1 MSLYSLPC
9 HTLEGAPFNLHALKG
24 QVLLIVNIATHCRFT
39 PQLIELEALY
49 KRYHDQGLTLL
60 AFPCNQFAH
69 QTPEEG
75 QEIAKVC
82 MRYNIQFPLMEKV
95 SVNGSKAHPLFSYL
109 EREARGVL
117 RTRAIKWNFTKFLIS
132 RNGHV
137 LHRYA
142 PTRRPERMIADIERA
157 LDTPWGEKA

>member
-9 HTLEGAPFNLHALKG
+9 HTLEGEPFNLHALKG
-24 QVLLIVNIATHCRFT
+24 QVLLIVNIATHCRYT
-39 PQLIELEALY
+39 PQLVALEALY
-49 KRYHDQGLTLL
+49 ERYRDQGLTLL

-82 MRYNIQFPLMEKV
+82 ARYKIQFPLMEKV
-95 SVNGSKAHPLFSYL
+95 FVNGRNAHPLFVHL

-117 RTRAIKWNFTKFLIS
+117 GTRAIKWNFTKFLVS
-132 RNGHV
+132 REGQV

-142 PTRRPERMIADIERA
+142 PTIPPEYLRHDIEDA
-157 LDTPWGEKA
+157 LNAPVTPR

>member
-9 HTLEGAPFNLHALKG
+9 HTLEGDPFNLHALKG

-39 PQLIELEALY
+39 PQLAALEALY

-69 QTPEEG
+69 QTPENG
-75 QEIAKVC
+75 RDIARAC
-82 MRYNIQFPLMEKV
+82 AGYRIQFPLMEKV
-95 SVNGSKAHPLFSYL
+95 IVNGRNAHPLFAYL

-117 RTRAIKWNFTKFLIS
+117 GTRAIKWNFTKCLVS
-132 RNGHV
+132 RDGKV

-142 PTRRPERMIADIERA
+142 PTLRPAQMRRDIERA
-157 LDTPWGEKA
+157 LDAPAHR

>member
-39 PQLIELEALY
+39 AQLAALEALY
-49 KRYHDQGLTLL
+49 ERYHDQGLTLL
-60 AFPCNQFAH
+60 AFPCDQFAH

-75 QEIAKVC
+75 AAIAKAC
-82 MRYNIQFPLMEKV
+82 ARYNIQFPLMEKV
-95 SVNGSKAHPLFSYL
+95 FVNGRNAHPLFAYL
-109 EREARGVL
+109 EREARGML
-117 RTRAIKWNFTKFLIS
+117 GTRAIKWNFTKFLVS
-132 RNGHV
+132 RDGRV

-142 PTRRPERMIADIERA
+142 PMLHPDKIRADIERA
-157 LDTPWGEKA
+157 LDAPVS